1 MPPASRN
8 SWATVAGWPA
18 YTSRI
23 MGFADAIRLP
33 HPSHALAAHRR
44 AIRDIALESGA
55 RDVLVFGSTGRGT
68 DRSGSDL
75 DLLLIDPPAA
85 LSGFTLV
92 RLERRIA
99 DLAGVPVQLLTI
111 GDLPEAMRARVLA
124 EARSL

>member
-1 MPPASRN
+1 
-8 SWATVAGWPA
+8 
-18 YTSRI
+18 

-33 HPSHALAAHRR
+33 RPSDALAVHRG

-55 RDVLVFGSTGRGT
+55 RDVLLFGSTGRGT
-68 DRSGSDL
+68 DLGGSDL
-75 DLLLIDPPAA
+75 DLLLIDPPTA

-99 DLAGVPVQLLTI
+99 HLTGVPVQLLTI
-111 GDLPEAMRARVLA
+111 GDLPAAMCTRVLA